1 MISQPA
7 RFKPYRPRRARGRP
21 FPSRAKENPGREA
34 GAEVSLPKFSLGTVL
49 QNEGDGQ
56 VHLVAGDLAVL
67 DQDVLVLDPGALYTT
82 EGGGGTTD
90 GLIDGI
96 FKTGLRCCAQFR
108 NAGYRHMRSF
118 RLFSLVLFLPRSA
131 ENKLPWARGGGRVSR
146 APEPAR

>member
-21 FPSRAKENPGREA
+21 FPSRAKENPPRGAGAGGSRAEVRVGNGRHAGGGGPRARRARGRPAPARADEPPGGGA
-34 GAEVSLPKFSLGTVL
+34 GAEVSLPKFSLGTVR

-96 FKTGLRCCAQFR
+96 FET
-108 NAGYRHMRSF
+108 
-118 RLFSLVLFLPRSA
+118 
-131 ENKLPWARGGGRVSR
+131 
-146 APEPAR
+146 